1 MFSGLLWLLRIDE
14 LELFRVLSGS
24 EKDSGRFA
32 GILRCRYR
40 DFLYTPRHAELL
52 HLRRKESVQLTARF
66 AALFTIVLLLVVP
79 LWDGAYGAGFWQS
92 QTVIM
97 RFLVVVVAIAVLL
110 NRAVSSKWRRRL
122 PYLPMLLV
130 VIAATLLCGFSGSD
144 LNANTRMLTAHSFL
158 LMGIVVLVAIM
169 PLTLVEAGVMVS
181 PILMLLVLGA
191 RGPVASGYVP
201 LEMVLFVLL
210 PLSVMAALVQLYR
223 TIVAAQEIAIDPL
236 TGVYT
241 RAFGME
247 MLSLNFETA
256 YRKRSPLTVAFIDL
270 DDFKKINDKFGHD
283 YGDRILRE
291 VGINLS
297 QRFRRSD
304 LVIRWGGE
312 EFLVILPDL
321 TLERADEVIQRVMS
335 PGLAELANG
344 RGQQA
349 SCGLAE
355 RVEDAISQPHNLID
369 LADQR
374 MYDAKKRRDRE
385 QIVAEGLSGRR
396 TSSASKAKAR
406 PDSAALNQSLN

>member
-1 MFSGLLWLLRIDE
+1 M
-14 LELFRVLSGS
+14 
-24 EKDSGRFA
+24 
-32 GILRCRYR
+32 
-40 DFLYTPRHAELL
+40 
-52 HLRRKESVQLTARF
+52 TARF

-79 LWDGAYGAGFWQS
+79 LWDGAYGTGLWQS

-97 RFLVVVVAIAVLL
+97 RFLVMAVATAVLL

-406 PDSAALNQSLN
+406 PDNAALNQSLN